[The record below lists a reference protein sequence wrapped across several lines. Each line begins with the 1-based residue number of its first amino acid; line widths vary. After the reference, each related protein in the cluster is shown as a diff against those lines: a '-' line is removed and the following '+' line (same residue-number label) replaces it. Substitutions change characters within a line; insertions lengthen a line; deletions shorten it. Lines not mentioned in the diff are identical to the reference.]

1 MNHLIEAID
10 TLATHVGP
18 KLIAILLGQ
27 LDD

>member
-1 MNHLIEAID
+1 MNHIIEAID

-18 KLIAILLGQ
+18 KLIAFLMGQ